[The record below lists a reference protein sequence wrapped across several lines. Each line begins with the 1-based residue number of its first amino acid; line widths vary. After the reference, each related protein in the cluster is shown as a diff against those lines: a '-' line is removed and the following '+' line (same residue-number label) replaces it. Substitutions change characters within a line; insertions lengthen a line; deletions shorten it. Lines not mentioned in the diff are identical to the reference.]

1 MVAAIAS
8 VCCANAKRIEEEKAA
23 VQLGIQNSQNNT
35 NNMNQFNTPR
45 PRTGD
50 NDTADKTSQVTQ
62 T

>member
-1 MVAAIAS
+1 MADE
-8 VCCANAKRIEEEKAA
+8 AKRAEEDKAA